1 MYLWVSAALFAV
13 FILNVLLG
21 SLGIKPNL
29 GVVPEMLT
37 LLAAAVFFV
46 LEILRREAEEKNSQ
60 DN

>member
-21 SLGIKPNL
+21 SLGVKPHL
-29 GVVPEMLT
+29 GVVPEMLS

-46 LEILRREAEEKNSQ
+46 LEILRREAASKNSQ
-60 DN
+60 D

>member
-21 SLGIKPNL
+21 SLGIKPHL
-29 GVVPEMLT
+29 GVVPEMLS

-46 LEILRREAEEKNSQ
+46 LEILRREAASKNSQ
-60 DN
+60 D

>member
-46 LEILRREAEEKNSQ
+46 LEILRREAAEKNSQ

>member
-29 GVVPEMLT
+29 GNVPEMLT
-37 LLAAAVFFV
+37 LLAAVIFFV
-46 LEILRREAEEKNSQ
+46 LEILRREAADRKSQ
-60 DN
+60 GK